1 MMSKPDQAK
10 LQNKT
15 GRTRP
20 DAIEGSSGAR
30 SLRAGASLSAIKL
43 PPPGSCQSSPAA
55 AAYVLLNPGGGER
68 FLTGSKFM
76 VFWTGGLPDEK
87 VNVYLIKIKPFVT
100 VALIASDN
108 PNDGKQQWTI
118 PATFIKPTI
127 NPQMYQVYIEN
138 VSRTAWT
145 YGPVFEIKKCASLKQ
160 PGSTTKKP

>member
-1 MMSKPDQAK
+1 MMNKSDRAK
-10 LQNKT
+10 LQ
-15 GRTRP
+15 RTRP
-20 DAIEGSSGAR
+20 DVSESGSAAR
-30 SLRAGASLSAIKL
+30 AQRAAAAVSSIKL

-100 VALIASDN
+100 VALIASNN

-145 YGPVFEIKKCASLKQ
+145 YGPVFEIKKCASFKQ
-160 PGSTTKKP
+160 PDSTAKRT

>member
-1 MMSKPDQAK
+1 MPDRAK
-10 LQNKT
+10 LQNKIA
-15 GRTRP
+15 RTRP
-20 DAIEGSSGAR
+20 DVSESGSAAR
-30 SLRAGASLSAIKL
+30 AQRAGASVSAIKL

-138 VSRTAWT
+138 VSRAAWT
-145 YGPVFEIKKCASLKQ
+145 YGPVFEIKKCASFKQ
-160 PGSTTKKP
+160 PGSTAKRT

>member
-1 MMSKPDQAK
+1 V
-10 LQNKT
+10 
-15 GRTRP
+15 
-20 DAIEGSSGAR
+20 
-30 SLRAGASLSAIKL
+30 SAIKL

-100 VALIASDN
+100 VALIASNN

-145 YGPVFEIKKCASLKQ
+145 YGPVFEIKKCLALKQ
-160 PGSTTKKP
+160 AGATAKRS